1 MDPEIVR
8 MVDNVH
14 YRNQL
19 QMRGGARMKFSRIL
33 CTTALL
39 GLALGMSAAVAHAD
53 AGTDP
58 TVKVNRVPTDPL
70 CDPISDPTCLVA
82 GGDVTLNLN
91 GITTLD
97 IGGTADI
104 FNLSVTF
111 AGVDGDSYDC
121 FTDIFTTCKIIFHQ
135 VPGGFT
141 VTDLFTGGPGPC
153 MNNGD
158 EDPAGQCAGLLA
170 PGGEITIQGIF
181 PDGTGPVDAFV
192 ATPEPSTILL
202 MGLGLVGLFGFSRK
216 RLASNFPA

>member
-1 MDPEIVR
+1 
-8 MVDNVH
+8 
-14 YRNQL
+14 
-19 QMRGGARMKFSRIL
+19 MKFSRIL

-39 GLALGMSAAVAHAD
+39 GLALGLTAAVAHAD

-58 TVKVNRVPTDPL
+58 TVKVNRVPGDPL
-70 CDPISDPTCLVA
+70 CQPTDPNCLVA
-82 GGDVTLNLN
+82 GGDLNLDLNGTTTLNV
-91 GITTLD
+91 
-97 IGGTADI
+97 GGTGDI
-104 FNLSVTF
+104 FSVSVTF

-158 EDPAGQCAGLLA
+158 EDPAGQCAGFLA
-170 PGGEITIQGIF
+170 PGDIFTIQGIF
-181 PDGTGPVDAFV
+181 PDGTGPINALVT
-192 ATPEPSTILL
+192 TPEPSTILL

-216 RLASNFPA
+216 RLASSFPA